1 MIAAYCRTSTTR
13 QKNDSQIAEI
23 EKWLAAHGHDLA
35 QVQWFID
42 QESGKT
48 LKRPQF
54 ERLQKAIF
62 SGEIKTVVVWKLDRL
77 SRRLKDGVNVLSDW
91 CEKEVRIVV
100 VTQQI
105 ELGGAVGRMIAALLL
120 GLAEIELEYRRERQ
134 MAGIEVARKKGMF
147 LGREKGTTKAKPSR
161 AWGASCKRLAGSRN
175 CSGVGDEYE
184 DGATILDEHDQC
196 LISCAT

>member
-54 ERLQKAIF
+54 VRLQKAIF
-62 SGEIKTVVVWKLDRL
+62 NGDIKTVVVWKLDRL
-77 SRRLKDGVNVLSDW
+77 SRRLRDGVNVLSDW
-91 CEKEVRIVV
+91 CEKNVRIVV

-134 MAGIEVARKKGMF
+134 TAGIAVARKKGVF

-161 AWGASCKRLAGSRN
+161 AWELRANGLRVQEIAQALGTSARTVQRYLTRTTNA
-175 CSGVGDEYE
+175 
-184 DGATILDEHDQC
+184 
-196 LISCAT
+196 